1 LIKNQEGS
9 VSNSNPVIPKER
21 FGREGSVLVSKTDLK
36 GNISFCNQD
45 FVEISGYKEAD
56 LIGQSF
62 SLLRHPDIPA
72 EIFRELWDTVRGG
85 RPWTGIIKN
94 RAKNGDFF
102 WMNANI
108 TPLYKRGRI
117 VEFLCVSTTPSVE
130 EIKEVDRL
138 YTDFSSG
145 NASLD
150 QESWGGLRT
159 FFRAIKLKALLLS
172 TVFLAV
178 IVLISIGALVV
189 TGVSS
194 FFVLALLG
202 IAAMATLVFGLL
214 LTSYIT
220 KPLAYAQGKLRQISE
235 GNYFD
240 WLEVGKRNDEIGAL
254 LRSIKMTQIKL
265 GFDVID
271 AREQAAN
278 ALRIKTALD
287 NVSSNVMM
295 ADPENSIIYMNKSVE
310 RMFRNNEEYL
320 VQSIPNFR
328 VDDLFGQNMDMLYQD
343 PRDAL
348 PALNALKETSRF
360 DLAVSGRSFR
370 VVANPVFDTKGN
382 HLGTATEWSDRT
394 AEVAV
399 EQEIDGIVAA
409 AQTGDLGRRISL
421 EDKNDFSLQLA
432 TRINALIDVVDNVFS
447 DIAEVM
453 GHLAKGDLT
462 RSIGS
467 DYVGTFGKAKDDIN
481 CTMAN
486 LREIVSQMRE
496 SADVMSMASEE
507 ISAGNNSLSVRTDQQ
522 ASALQ
527 ETSSSMEVLTNTVKH
542 NAENAQQANQVAADA
557 NRSAERGGEVV
568 SNAVR
573 AMHDINVA
581 SGKIAE
587 IVGVIDEI
595 AFQTNLLALNA
606 SVEAARA
613 GEQGR
618 GFAVVATEVRNL
630 AGRSATAAK
639 EIKELIEDTVGKVKT
654 GAELVNESGGAFEE
668 IVKGV
673 KKVDGIVS
681 EIAAASTEQS
691 AGIERVTEVVA
702 SLEELTQQNAAL
714 AEQTSS
720 ASASLSD
727 KARGMDELMSFFAV
741 GQVRVV
747 SAADNRTGTEQKVNV
762 KGKPAQTAPT
772 LEVSGNRDYPVSA
785 VVDNEGEEWE
795 EF

>member
-1 LIKNQEGS
+1 VNNRNS
-9 VSNSNPVIPKER
+9 VTPKER
-21 FGREGSVLVSKTDLK
+21 FGREGAVLVSKSDLK
-36 GNISFCNQD
+36 GNISYCNHE
-45 FVEISGYKEAD
+45 FVEISGYKEAE
-56 LIGQSF
+56 LIGQGF
-62 SLLRHPDIPA
+62 GLLRHRDIPA
-72 EIFRELWDTVRGG
+72 EIFRELWDTVRAG

-108 TPLYKRGRI
+108 TPLYQRGRM
-117 VEFLCVSTTPSVE
+117 VEFLCVGTAPTAE
-130 EIKEVDRL
+130 EIREADRL
-138 YTDFSSG
+138 YTDLNSG
-145 NASLD
+145 NASL
-150 QESWGGLRT
+150 EPKKWGKLLVLL
-159 FFRAIKLKALLLS
+159 RAIKIKTLLLS
-172 TVFLAV
+172 SVFVSVMVLV
-178 IVLISIGALVV
+178 SIGVLIV
-189 TGVSS
+189 TGVPSPI
-194 FFVLALLG
+194 VLATLG
-202 IAAMATLVFGLL
+202 VAAFVTLVVGML
-214 LTSYIT
+214 LTFYVTS
-220 KPLAYAQGKLRQISE
+220 PLAYLQCKLRQISE

-240 WLEVGKRNDEIGAL
+240 WLEVGKRNDEIGSL
-254 LRSIKMTQIKL
+254 LRSIKTTQIKL

-287 NVSSNVMM
+287 NVSSSVMM
-295 ADPENSIIYMNKSVE
+295 ADPESSIIYMNKSVE
-310 RMFRNNEEYL
+310 QMFRNNEEYL
-320 VQSIPNFR
+320 SQSIQNFR
-328 VDDLFGQNMDMLYQD
+328 TDDLFGQNMDRLCRD
-343 PRDAL
+343 PQQQP
-348 PALNALKETSRF
+348 PALNTLKKTSRF
-360 DLAVSGRSFR
+360 DLVINGRSFR
-370 VVANPVFDTKGN
+370 VVANPVFDNQGN
-382 HLGTATEWSDRT
+382 RLGTATEWNDRT

-399 EQEIDGIVAA
+399 EQEIDGIIAA
-409 AQTGDLGRRISL
+409 AQSGDLGQRISL
-421 EDKNDFSLQLA
+421 EDKHDFFLQLA
-432 TRINALIDVVDNVFS
+432 TRVNALIDVVDAVFS

-453 GHLAKGDLT
+453 GYLAKGDLT
-462 RSIGS
+462 QSIGT

-496 SADVMSMASEE
+496 SADVITMASDE
-507 ISAGNNSLSVRTDQQ
+507 ISAGNNSLSIRTDQQ

-557 NRSAERGGEVV
+557 NRSAGRGGEVV

-573 AMHDINVA
+573 AMNDINVA

-587 IVGVIDEI
+587 IVSMIDEI

-654 GAELVNESGGAFEE
+654 GAELVNESGETLEE

-673 KKVDGIVS
+673 KKVDSIVS

-691 AGIERVTEVVA
+691 AGIERVNEVIA
-702 SLEELTQQNAAL
+702 SLDELTQQNAAL

-741 GQVRVV
+741 GQTRAA
-747 SAADNRTGTEQKVNV
+747 SATK
-762 KGKPAQTAPT
+762 KPYVLVQEGGIEKKIPWSASIREIPA
-772 LEVSGNRDYPVSA
+772 GGDYPLSSA
-785 VVDNEGEEWE
+785 LEDEAEEWE